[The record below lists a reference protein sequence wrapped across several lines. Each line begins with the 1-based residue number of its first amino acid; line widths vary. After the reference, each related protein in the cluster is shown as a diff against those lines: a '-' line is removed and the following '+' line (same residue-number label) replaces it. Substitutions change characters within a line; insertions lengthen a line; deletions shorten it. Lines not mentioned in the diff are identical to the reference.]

1 MKTIF
6 FLLTALSC
14 LVYSANG
21 QNVKG
26 DSLFTGRV
34 CKLVLYNGFQTEG
47 KITDRKNDTLTF
59 QTDII
64 NLFIPVKDIKFVLNP
79 EIELSDVEEIDTLEY
94 NKIFEPVVKIDT
106 TEKCD
111 IYMDNKSVLTDVKLI
126 IDTDSTLKTV
136 KDNRTKIIG
145 IAGIRKIVF
154 KPSAPFWKGY
164 LYGSLAGFV
173 IGFTPLAFSKGGGHP
188 DISGFGAGLIFGLV
202 LSIPS
207 GLIGGVVGVLVSSD
221 DVYLF
226 DNGVYP
232 AKIKRIKYA
241 MGKHY

>member
-1 MKTIF
+1 MKKVF
-6 FLLTALSC
+6 FVLVLLLCSVQFTS
-14 LVYSANG
+14 G
-21 QNVKG
+21 QNTKG

-47 KITDRKNDTLTF
+47 KITDRINDTLSF

-79 EIELSDVEEIDTLEY
+79 EIELSDVEEFDTLKY
-94 NKIFEPVVKIDT
+94 NEVYVHVVKIDT
-106 TEKCD
+106 TEECD
-111 IYMDNKSVLTDVKLI
+111 IYMDNKSVLKDVKLI
-126 IDTDSTLKTV
+126 IDSDSTLKTV
-136 KDNRTKIIG
+136 KENKTKIIG

-164 LYGSLAGFV
+164 LYGSLTGFV
-173 IGFTPLAFSKGGGHP
+173 IGFTPVAFSKGGGHP
-188 DISGFGAGLIFGLV
+188 DFSGVGVGVIFGLV

-207 GLIGGVVGVLVSSD
+207 GLIGGVIGVLAATD

-226 DNGVYP
+226 DNGIYP

>member
-47 KITDRKNDTLTF
+47 MITDRKNDTLAF

-64 NLFIPVKDIKFVLNP
+64 NLFIPVKDIKFVMNP

-94 NKIFEPVVKIDT
+94 NKISEPVVKIDT
-106 TEKCD
+106 TEGCD
-111 IYMDNKSVLTDVKLI
+111 IYMDNKSALIDVKLI

-136 KDNRTKIIG
+136 KDKRIKIIN
-145 IAGIRKIVF
+145 IAEIRKIVF
-154 KPSAPFWKGY
+154 KPSAPFGKGY
-164 LYGSLAGFV
+164 LYGSIAGFFL
-173 IGFTPLAFSKGGGHP
+173 GFTPVAFSNREGHP
-188 DISGFGAGLIFGLV
+188 GISGFGAGLIFGLIC
-202 LSIPS
+202 SIPA
-207 GLIGGVVGVLVSSD
+207 GLIGGVIGVLTSSD

-226 DNGVYP
+226 DNGIYP